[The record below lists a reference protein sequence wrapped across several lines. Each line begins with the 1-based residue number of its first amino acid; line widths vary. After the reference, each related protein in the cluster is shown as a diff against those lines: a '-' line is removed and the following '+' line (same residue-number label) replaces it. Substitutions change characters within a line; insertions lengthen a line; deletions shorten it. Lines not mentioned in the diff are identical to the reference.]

1 MTTEANLDD
10 RRRAA
15 LDTVEK
21 SEREVRGR
29 LILTAVFE
37 GALLIAV
44 VLLMDWGDRLHL
56 LMFLLACLVYGSLGL
71 GLVTLAAYLK
81 LNTLR
86 VLAAIELLDR

>member
-1 MTTEANLDD
+1 MTNEANLDD

-15 LDTVEK
+15 LDKVEK
-21 SEREVRGR
+21 SEREVRGF

-86 VLAAIELLDR
+86 VLAAVELLDR

>member
-15 LDTVEK
+15 LDKVEK
-21 SEREVRGR
+21 SEREVRGF

-86 VLAAIELLDR
+86 VLAAVELLDR

>member
-1 MTTEANLDD
+1 MTNEANLDD

-21 SEREVRGR
+21 SEREVRGH

-86 VLAAIELLDR
+86 VLAAVELLDR